1 MKALLEVSL
10 VALTLRARTIF
21 KNFLQKCRQFCS
33 TGLLHS
39 SKLVHSHGLNLASSK
54 RNLVQNLM
62 KLVFFLKAT
71 GSGLKVAKTKV
82 VQKNANRRRSETN

>member
-1 MKALLEVSL
+1 MQAISL
-10 VALTLRARTIF
+10 YWL
-21 KNFLQKCRQFCS
+21 
-33 TGLLHS
+33 
-39 SKLVHSHGLNLASSK
+39 SKLVRLNLASYTQ
-54 RNLVQNLM
+54 NLVQNLM